1 MPSCASRRRGTAK
14 VLPNCGRLCAVA
26 GVLWLVGCSVGGS
39 HPPGR
44 DRDSELIAAI
54 DPELNF
60 EVPLHAGSEA
70 ALSSGSDTSD
80 SSVIG
85 VSSGAQQAREPG
97 QHDAEDVAPL
107 HEAAALVSGCVRVA
121 EARGVQVLTFDR
133 GRSHG
138 ITLDDVVLVWIRG
151 EKGMLGLAYCRCWPG
166 DQVTTLRP
174 IVLREKHDD
183 GLGRSRDAQQV
194 LDLLADIGERESVA
208 RQRAA
213 AQSFSDAS
221 MAAGAAL
228 LMQASQAKSASDEER
243 SNAAAL
249 GTLAA
254 IVGLLARPSDDE
266 VADGRSAAVPETE
279 MFGTVV
285 RRGRGEPAPPQ

>member
-1 MPSCASRRRGTAK
+1 MSNYSSRRHGLAK
-14 VLPNCGRLCAVA
+14 LLLSCNCCGGIAWGSC
-26 GVLWLVGCSVGGS
+26 LVGCSVGGS
-39 HPPGR
+39 HPPGP
-44 DRDSELIAAI
+44 DHDSGLVAAI

-70 ALSSGSDTSD
+70 ALSSGSDPSD

-97 QHDAEDVAPL
+97 QHDAEDIAPL
-107 HEAAALVSGCVRVA
+107 HEAVVLVSGCVRVA

-151 EKGMLGLAYCRCWPG
+151 ENGMLGLAYCRCWPG
-166 DQVTTLRP
+166 GQVTTLRP

-266 VADGRSAAVPETE
+266 VDVGRSAAIPDTE
-279 MFGTVV
+279 LFGTVV
-285 RRGRGEPAPPQ
+285 RRGRGEAAPPQ